1 MSSLP
6 PCLSGYYKYLPERP
20 SLDFLFFDAG
30 GGHRSAAVALK
41 TVIDSQDRGWDVRLV
56 NLQEVLDPLDVFRKA
71 TGLRLEDIYNLVL
84 AKGWTLG
91 SAYLLPPMHAI
102 IRLYHN
108 AQVRLLTP
116 FWKERKPDLL
126 VSLVP
131 NFNRALYQSLDA
143 ALPGVPMVTVL
154 TDFADYPPHFWIEKQ
169 PQYFVCGTDK
179 AVGQALRFG
188 HPKERVFRVSGM
200 ILRPNFYSVA
210 SVDRVEERGKLGL
223 SAGVPTGLML
233 FGGAGSAVMRDIA
246 KRLGNSSEH
255 LQLIAVCGRNAG
267 LKQHL
272 ESLKLRN
279 PLFVEGFTQQIPYY
293 MHLSDFL
300 IGKPGPG
307 AIAEAVHMKLPVI
320 LERNAWTLP
329 QERYNTDW
337 VRGHNVG
344 LVLKSFREIEPA
356 VREVLSGDKLAA
368 MRESAGR
375 IENRA
380 VFEIAD
386 ILAGLLD
393 KAHYNANPNR

>member
-1 MSSLP
+1 
-6 PCLSGYYKYLPERP
+6 
-20 SLDFLFFDAG
+20 
-30 GGHRSAAVALK
+30 
-41 TVIDSQDRGWDVRLV
+41 
-56 NLQEVLDPLDVFRKA
+56 
-71 TGLRLEDIYNLVL
+71 
-84 AKGWTLG
+84 
-91 SAYLLPPMHAI
+91 
-102 IRLYHN
+102 
-108 AQVRLLTP
+108 LTP

-131 NFNRALYQSLDA
+131 NFNRALYQSLNA

-169 PQYFVCGTDK
+169 PQYFVCGTDE
-179 AVGQALRFG
+179 AVEQALHFG
-188 HPKERVFRVSGM
+188 HPNERVFRVSGM

-223 SAGVPTGLML
+223 SPDVPTGIML

-293 MHLSDFL
+293 MQLSDFL

-320 LERNAWTLP
+320 VERNAWTLP
-329 QERYNTDW
+329 QERYNADW

-393 KAHYNANPNR
+393 TAHFNANPNR

>member
-1 MSSLP
+1 
-6 PCLSGYYKYLPERP
+6 LPERP

-102 IRLYHN
+102 IRLYNN

-116 FWKERKPDLL
+116 FWKERKPGLL

-143 ALPGVPMVTVL
+143 ALPSVPMVTVL

-179 AVGQALRFG
+179 AVEQALRFG

-223 SAGVPTGLML
+223 SPGVPTGLML

-255 LQLIAVCGRNAG
+255 LQLIAICGRNAG

-293 MHLSDFL
+293 MQLSDFL

-320 LERNAWTLP
+320 VERNAWTLP
-329 QERYNTDW
+329 QERYNADW
-337 VRGHNVG
+337 VREHNVG

-368 MRESAGR
+368 MRESAAR

-386 ILAGLLD
+386 ILAGLLA
-393 KAHYNANPNR
+393 KAHFNANPNR